1 MKVSQLVSVASALF
15 ASGALAHSWVECID
29 TEVDLDYY
37 MKNPSKMNDWAEKCH
52 GYPRNLPARPR
63 EGYVAAAD
71 WIDESSNYS
80 YEFLERENDDVNSVY
95 ACRANQRTP
104 TVNGP
109 PAATVTP
116 GQEILIRYWGNGHGT
131 ADPMYQNPQGRD
143 PGVVRIHWSGQ
154 KETDIVYKKDL
165 NEATWIQGAQQA
177 FEKYAIIDFSED
189 RVDTL
194 VKVGPHTGEHQK
206 RMKEWA
212 LYMKFKVPE
221 EIEEGRHQMVWV
233 WAWDFSTGYSGG
245 DMGSKEG
252 DKYNK
257 NFQPSYTT
265 CFDLNVV
272 NSSYKGANKV
282 QAKKIAS
289 YDPATANADLCATKC
304 QKGGMPGD
312 AYTCDPTKEKCPVCR
327 IATSSGP
334 ACFEECNGFFSQG
347 TTCPATVKKAK
358 RSTHVHMHKRHH

>member
-1 MKVSQLVSVASALF
+1 
-15 ASGALAHSWVECID
+15 
-29 TEVDLDYY
+29 
-37 MKNPSKMNDWAEKCH
+37 
-52 GYPRNLPARPR
+52 
-63 EGYVAAAD
+63 
-71 WIDESSNYS
+71 
-80 YEFLERENDDVNSVY
+80 
-95 ACRANQRTP
+95 
-104 TVNGP
+104 
-109 PAATVTP
+109 
-116 GQEILIRYWGNGHGT
+116 
-131 ADPMYQNPQGRD
+131 MYQNPQGRD

-233 WAWDFSTGYSGG
+233 WAWDFSTAYSGG

-252 DKYNK
+252 DKYNT

-272 NSSYKGANKV
+272 NSSYKGKLIPLPSFNNSPPRANTTTTGANKV

-304 QKGGMPGD
+304 QKGGMPGN
-312 AYTCDPTKEKCPVCR
+312 AFTCDPTKEKCPVCR

-347 TTCPATVKKAK
+347 TTCPSTVKKAKRGTSCPEASEKAK